1 MKISKKTPFLG
12 VMAALAIVL
21 SFLETLLPPIVSAV
35 PGIKL
40 GLPNLIIILM
50 LYKFSVK
57 EAAYVSAVRLLAV
70 TLLFGSVM
78 TFIYSFVGAV
88 FSLTVMAVLKRLE
101 WFSKVG
107 VSVLGG
113 VCHNLGQ
120 IIVAVI
126 ILQTKEIGYYFP
138 VLAISGVIAGTL
150 IGLCAVL
157 VSNRMDKIKIQ

>member
-1 MKISKKTPFLG
+1 M
-12 VMAALAIVL
+12 V
-21 SFLETLLPPIVSAV
+21 
-35 PGIKL
+35 
-40 GLPNLIIILM
+40 
-50 LYKFSVK
+50 
-57 EAAYVSAVRLLAV
+57 
-70 TLLFGSVM
+70 
-78 TFIYSFVGAV
+78 
-88 FSLTVMAVLKRLE
+88 VLKRLE

-138 VLAISGVIAGTL
+138 GLAISGVIAGTL